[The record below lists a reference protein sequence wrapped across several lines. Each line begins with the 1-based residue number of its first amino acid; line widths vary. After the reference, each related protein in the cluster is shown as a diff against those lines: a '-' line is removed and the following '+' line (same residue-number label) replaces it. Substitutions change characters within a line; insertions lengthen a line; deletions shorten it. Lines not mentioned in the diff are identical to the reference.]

1 MSRRSHPLD
10 AFIPRLARLVGT
22 YAWVEDGTINTHTV
36 MSLTRALEAEGC
48 PMSHSQVSAMLSG
61 QQSSPSAAL
70 VGALSRVFRVDV
82 RYWYSPEVAR
92 AVQRQLDRRLVQLQ
106 AQVRSRPAGASPRSR

>member
-1 MSRRSHPLD
+1 MPLRSHPLD
-10 AFIPRLARLVGT
+10 AFIPRLARLLGT
-22 YAWVEDGTINTHTV
+22 YAWVENGEIRTHTV
-36 MSLTRALEAEGC
+36 MSLTRALDAEGC

-70 VGALSRVFRVDV
+70 VGALSQVFRVDV

-92 AVQRQLDRRLVQLQ
+92 SIQRDLDRRLVVLQ
-106 AQVRSRPAGASPRSR
+106 ARVRNQPAVASPRSR